1 MEQTKSQNY
10 EKENAII
17 NRIRRKLR
25 ATKKKKNYQEKQK
38 RNYKLWFLTFD
49 RRSVG

>member
-25 ATKKKKNYQEKQK
+25 AIKKKKTIKKSKKGIIGYG
-38 RNYKLWFLTFD
+38 
-49 RRSVG
+49 S